1 MPPDAQKTR
10 ITTSSI
16 IYKRKQQRSEMANCF
31 GEVVDNYKLDQMVRY
46 VGKPKT
52 PEDRAREAWN
62 LMNED
67 KKNEKAYRYVH
78 GVQAWYDEAELST
91 LCVVYNATGDT
102 LYYVTDHDWCG
113 NLGRTPYPT
122 EIGNGQWAAF
132 HHMHPSSLR
141 AGSQAAVMYRA
152 KNRDGIDLD
161 CVLAWS
167 TPYLWPRNKVL
178 ILIYIYLFI
187 FI

>member
-1 MPPDAQKTR
+1 
-10 ITTSSI
+10 
-16 IYKRKQQRSEMANCF
+16 MANCF
-31 GEVVDNYKLDQMVRY
+31 GEVVNNCKLDQMVRY

-52 PEDRAREAWN
+52 QEDRAREAWN

-78 GVQAWYDEAELST
+78 GVQAWYDEAKHST

-132 HHMHPSSLR
+132 HHMHPSSVR
-141 AGSQAAVMYRA
+141 AGSQAAVVYRA

-167 TPYLWPRNKVL
+167 TPYVWPRNKIDTSDMEENAYWPRL
-178 ILIYIYLFI
+178 WGPLTYFYH
-187 FI
+187 